1 MNQTTST
8 QQLNDVEQQT
18 IDSTLDSAYYDTPT
32 GNSKDNDQL
41 SHIVVFTSVLLIM
54 FLSFRA
60 CLGWA
65 VLAATYTSIRLLLF
79 GSRVL
84 FCLKLS

>member
-1 MNQTTST
+1 MNQTTT
-8 QQLNDVEQQT
+8 TKQLNDVEQQT

-54 FLSFRA
+54 FLN
-60 CLGWA
+60 
-65 VLAATYTSIRLLLF
+65 IH
-79 GSRVL
+79 
-84 FCLKLS
+84 K